1 MQQHRGRARV
11 MKGALGAV
19 GALSIALTTACSA
32 VPDNAAPVTKVTN
45 TAADKPPVSSTPSA
59 PTQSTSVPT
68 TVPTTSAAPKPA
80 TKPVSSPK
88 PSPTP
93 TPSNTAK
100 PAKPAPP
107 VKIVMRAGN
116 TGSTVRSLQA
126 RMRQIGWFTGDVS
139 NLYDTRTSASV
150 RGFQAKRGLDATG
163 MVDETTWSRLLGI
176 TRRPTSDELNNVKP
190 KPVPKPAAPTTPIP
204 ATPTTPKPTTPKPAT
219 PAPAKPKPAKPAG
232 MSWDQDARCMTGRVM
247 CVSKSTSMLTWVID
261 GQPQYQF
268 TVRFGSADLPTREG
282 VFPVYRKAREIVSNI
297 DQSLM
302 PFSMFFSG
310 GEAVHYSPNFARVGY
325 NGNSHGCVNVRDWNG
340 IARLYAAVDLGDKVV
355 VHW

>member
-1 MQQHRGRARV
+1 
-11 MKGALGAV
+11 MKGSLGV
-19 GALSIALTTACSA
+19 LGALSIALTAACSA
-32 VPDNAAPVTKVTN
+32 TPDSAAAPTKVAVIAT
-45 TAADKPPVSSTPSA
+45 DTPSA
-59 PTQSTSVPT
+59 STTAPTATPSTSVPT
-68 TVPTTSAAPKPA
+68 TSPSTRAVAAPTTSAPPKRPTKPA
-80 TKPVSSPK
+80 SPPK

-107 VKIVMRAGN
+107 VRLVVQPGDS
-116 TGSTVRSLQA
+116 GSTVRSLQA
-126 RMRQIGWFTGDVS
+126 RLRQIGWFSGDVS
-139 NLYDTRTSASV
+139 DVYGSRTTASV

-163 MVDETTWSRLLGI
+163 KVDETTWNRLLSM
-176 TRRPTSDELNNVKP
+176 THRPTSDELANVKP
-190 KPVPKPAAPTTPIP
+190 QPI
-204 ATPTTPKPTTPKPAT
+204 TPKPGTT
-219 PAPAKPKPAKPAG
+219 KPAG
-232 MSWDQDARCMTGRVM
+232 MSWDQDARCMSGRVM

-261 GQPQYQF
+261 GKPQYQF

-282 VFPVYRKAREIVSNI
+282 VFPVYRKAREIRSNI

-325 NGNSHGCVNVRDWNG
+325 SGNSHGCVNVRDWNG
-340 IARLYAAVDLGDKVV
+340 IARLYAEVNLGDKVV

>member
-11 MKGALGAV
+11 MKGTLGAL

-32 VPDNAAPVTKVTN
+32 APDTAATAVTKVSV
-45 TAADKPPVSSTPSA
+45 TAAATTPGTSTPAA
-59 PTQSTSVPT
+59 PSQSTSVPT
-68 TVPTTSAAPKPA
+68 TAPSTKPATAPTTSAAPKPPTKPA
-80 TKPVSSPK
+80 TKSVSSPK

-93 TPSNTAK
+93 SSTAK

-107 VKIVMRAGN
+107 VKIVLQAGN

-126 RMRQIGWFTGDVS
+126 RLRQIGWFSGDVS
-139 NLYDTRTSASV
+139 DVYGTKTTASV
-150 RGFQAKRGLDATG
+150 RGFQAKRGLDSTG
-163 MVDETTWSRLLGI
+163 VLDETTWNRLLAM
-176 TRRPTSDELNNVKP
+176 TSRPTSDELNNVKP
-190 KPVPKPAAPTTPIP
+190 KPKPKPEPKPAPT
-204 ATPTTPKPTTPKPAT
+204 T
-219 PAPAKPKPAKPAG
+219 PAPAKPKPKPTKPPG

-268 TVRFGSADLPTREG
+268 PVRFGSADLPTREG
-282 VFPVYRKAREIVSNI
+282 VFPVYRKAREIRSNI

-325 NGNSHGCVNVRDWNG
+325 AGNSHGCVNVRDWNG
-340 IARLYAAVDLGDKVV
+340 IARLYAAVNLGDKVV

>member
-11 MKGALGAV
+11 MKGALGAL

-32 VPDNAAPVTKVTN
+32 APDTAATAATKVSITAAGTSPSTSTPAAPTR
-45 TAADKPPVSSTPSA
+45 
-59 PTQSTSVPT
+59 STSVPT
-68 TVPTTSAAPKPA
+68 TAPSTRPVTAPTTSASPKPSPRSSPK
-80 TKPVSSPK
+80 TVSSPK

-93 TPSNTAK
+93 SKTSA
-100 PAKPAPP
+100 PAEPAPP
-107 VKIVMRAGN
+107 AKIILRPGN
-116 TGSTVRSLQA
+116 TGTMVRSLQA
-126 RMRQIGWFTGDVS
+126 RLRQIGWFTGDVS
-139 NLYDTRTSASV
+139 DVYGTRTTASV

-163 MVDETTWSRLLGI
+163 VLDETTWNRLLAM

-190 KPVPKPAAPTTPIP
+190 KPKPKPAAPT
-204 ATPTTPKPTTPKPAT
+204 PTTPTKP
-219 PAPAKPKPAKPAG
+219 KPKPAKPAG

-247 CVSKSTSMLTWVID
+247 CISKSTRTLTWVID
-261 GQPQYQF
+261 GQPQYQL

-282 VFPVYRKAREIVSNI
+282 AFSVYRKAREIRSNI

-340 IARLYAAVDLGDKVV
+340 IARLYAAVNVGDKVV